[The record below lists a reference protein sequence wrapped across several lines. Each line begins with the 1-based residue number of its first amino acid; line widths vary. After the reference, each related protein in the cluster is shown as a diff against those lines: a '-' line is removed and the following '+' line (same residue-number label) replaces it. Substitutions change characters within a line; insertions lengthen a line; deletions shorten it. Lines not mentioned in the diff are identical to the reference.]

1 MQRIEAISESTFF
14 VPFEN
19 RQMVVARSINSPKSS
34 TDSLKSKAR
43 KATPFSAHHCSDL
56 NSPTMVK
63 ATSANDSF
71 LRDGDTELES
81 KLRQANAAIQA
92 LAAAE
97 ATSDSSS
104 YPDLMRAAES
114 ARLIAVTA
122 MLRCECTEHSQWQ
135 QKSS

>member
-1 MQRIEAISESTFF
+1 
-14 VPFEN
+14 
-19 RQMVVARSINSPKSS
+19 MVE
-34 TDSLKSKAR
+34 
-43 KATPFSAHHCSDL
+43 
-56 NSPTMVK
+56 

-71 LRDGDTELES
+71 LRDGDTELEAA
-81 KLRQANAAIQA
+81 ANAAIQA

-97 ATSDSSS
+97 AASDSSS
-104 YPDLMRAAES
+104 YPALMRAAES

>member
-43 KATPFSAHHCSDL
+43 KATPLSAHHCSDL
-56 NSPTMVK
+56 NSPTMVE
-63 ATSANDSF
+63 ATSANDSL
-71 LRDGDTELES
+71 LRDGDTELEAA
-81 KLRQANAAIQA
+81 ANAAIQA

-97 ATSDSSS
+97 AASDSSS
-104 YPDLMRAAES
+104 YPDLMRAAEA
-114 ARLIAVTA
+114 ARLIAETA
-122 MLRCECTEHSQWQ
+122 ADAQNTVNGNKSLLKR
-135 QKSS
+135 QKK